1 MTCGLKLCNGT
12 PTCTHFCLSCAL
24 YTLHVL
30 VCTLYIHAFY
40 ILTGVQIVATA
51 QRSELRHVT
60 IQEAGLLDYFINQFV
75 PALQVDKNHHIFSDL
90 LITKSSSTG

>member
-1 MTCGLKLCNGT
+1 MACGLKFCNGP
-12 PTCTHFCLSCAL
+12 PTWTDFGLS
-24 YTLHVL
+24 
-30 VCTLYIHAFY
+30 CTLYIHAFSM
-40 ILTGVQIVATA
+40 LTGVQIVATA

>member
-1 MTCGLKLCNGT
+1 MVLRHVHTLVCHVLC
-12 PTCTHFCLSCAL
+12 
-24 YTLHVL
+24 YTLHVP
-30 VCTLYIHAFY
+30 VHTLYIHSFFM
-40 ILTGVQIVATA
+40 LTGVQIVATA

>member
-1 MTCGLKLCNGT
+1 MVPRHFLVCHVLC
-12 PTCTHFCLSCAL
+12 
-24 YTLHVL
+24 YTFHVL
-30 VCTLYIHAFY
+30 VCTWYIHAFS